1 MPIAKIQLEDGRI
14 AKFEVPEGTTETQ
27 VLQFV
32 QDNRTQFDAPAVDEP
47 VDQAAPQEVAPQ
59 QAVEP
64 PDVSFGEG
72 LSAGFERG
80 AKKII
85 GGLSQRGFEALIPS
99 LESSVQKL
107 QGDIENNAVP
117 DDQLVDTMLRIEQ
130 LEGFIEKGKDRL
142 AGSIKDEERS
152 REEFGAISD
161 AAPVSSTIGDIAGQV
176 AGASML
182 LPVEAALPAS
192 MAGKMALGGTAGAT
206 AGFAQPTI
214 EGEDPADTAK
224 TGAAIGASLPFVAGK
239 LVTPIASAAIA
250 PVKQKLF
257 NYFGKLSPKQ
267 QKIIDAITA
276 NPRDPNFAKFGVIDG
291 LPKQS
296 AALKLAIKQ
305 SGSPELVAVMKASS
319 KADKKA
325 FKDMLNIIKQGKV
338 DPLFADRVRVG
349 HVVGKSL
356 SERLGALK
364 ELNVQA
370 GREIDKVARRSLKGK
385 LIDVSAAKQSFKSK
399 LEDLRV
405 NYNPST
411 GAVSY
416 KGSALEG
423 EGGGQARDL
432 ITRLANNFK
441 KDSIDASDVHFAK
454 RLIDQKVSFG
464 KSDGGFTGEIDRA
477 IKGFRSEIN
486 SAIGGN
492 FPKYAAAN
500 KKYSTTIR
508 AIDNYQD
515 TVGKKVNLDSANAL
529 GVSSR
534 GFTNNTQKR
543 DNLLGSLEE
552 IQGVLAENGVKFK
565 DDILTQVNVTNALE
579 KRFNTQGSTALD
591 ASIAKGVGQAVTKSK
606 PELALDLVGGAV
618 DKVTGVTDERALEAL
633 LKITD

>member
-1 MPIAKIQLEDGRI
+1 MSEAVIQRVKQRLVDGSITKDQAR
-14 AKFEVPEGTTETQ
+14 Q
-27 VLQFV
+27 VLLELKK
-32 QDNRTQFDAPAVDEP
+32 RPAVSDVAP
-47 VDQAAPQEVAPQ
+47 QDDRAAPQPSQQVTQPLEPQ
-59 QAVEP
+59 
-64 PDVSFGEG
+64 DVSFGQG

-85 GGLSQRGFEALIPS
+85 GGLSQRGFEAAIPS

-107 QGDIENNAVP
+107 KSDIDNNLVP
-117 DDQLVDTMLRIEQ
+117 DDRLVDTMLRVEQ

-152 REEFGAISD
+152 REEFSAISE

-176 AGASML
+176 AGASLL

-192 MAGKMALGGTAGAT
+192 MAGKMALGGAAGAT
-206 AGFAQPTI
+206 AGFSQPTI
-214 EGEDPADTAK
+214 EGEDPAETAK
-224 TGAAIGASLPFVAGK
+224 TGAAIGAALPFVAGK
-239 LVTPIASAAIA
+239 VAAPVASAAIA

-291 LPKQS
+291 IPEQS

-325 FKDMLNIIKQGKV
+325 FKDMLKIIKQGKV

-356 SERLGALK
+356 AERLGALR
-364 ELNVQA
+364 ELNNQA
-370 GREIDKVARRSLKGK
+370 GKEIDKVARRSLKGNF
-385 LIDVSAAKQSFKSK
+385 IDIGSAKQSFKSK

-405 NYNPST
+405 KYNTDT
-411 GAVSY
+411 GVVFY

-432 ITRLANNFK
+432 ITRLARTLK
-441 KDSIDASDVHFAK
+441 SDSIDASDAHFAK

-464 KSDGGFTGEIDRA
+464 KSDSGFTGEIDRA

-486 SAIGGN
+486 TSIGDN
-492 FPKYAAAN
+492 FPRYAAAN
-500 KKYSTTIR
+500 KKYSSTVR
-508 AIDNYQD
+508 AIDNYQE
-515 TVGKKVNLDSANAL
+515 TVGKKVNIESANAL

-552 IQGVLAENGVKFK
+552 IQGVLAENGVRFK

-591 ASIAKGVGQAVTKSK
+591 ASIAKGVGQVVTKSK
-606 PELALDLVGGAV
+606 PELALDLIGGAV
-618 DKVTGVTDERALEAL
+618 DKVTGVTDDRALDAL